1 MSFKVLRT
9 KETGTTKIAEPQPPT
24 STLNLKQMK
33 PTYYIGDLCYV
44 MHDEWDEVCELLFP
58 HGSGERTGRLHLKDE
73 REFFIF
79 GTEHGDGEYKDQ
91 FGDTYGVDS
100 GTIGAIR
107 VQDIRDTTYSEE
119 AIKDLGCIHT
129 FETPLTPSDCSYDN
143 GKITFRNVVIDT
155 DPQYFDEEDEEDD
168 EKD

>member
-1 MSFKVLRT
+1 M
-9 KETGTTKIAEPQPPT
+9 ETETTLTNGYKFFV
-24 STLNLKQMK
+24 
-33 PTYYIGDLCYV
+33 GDLCYV
-44 MHDEWDEVCELLFP
+44 MHDAWDEVCELLFP
-58 HGSGERTGRLHLKDE
+58 YGGGERTGRLHLKDG

-79 GTEHGDGEYKDQ
+79 GTAWGDGLYEDQ
-91 FGDTYGVDS
+91 NGGSYGVDS

-155 DPQYFDEEDEEDD
+155 DPQYFDEEDEDGD
-168 EKD
+168 EPG

>member
-1 MSFKVLRT
+1 MRFKVLRT

-58 HGSGERTGRLHLKDE
+58 HGGGEQTGRLHLKDG

-79 GTEHGDGEYKDQ
+79 GTAYGEEC
-91 FGDTYGVDS
+91 
-100 GTIGAIR
+100 IN
-107 VQDIRDTTYSEE
+107 
-119 AIKDLGCIHT
+119 DLGCVHT
-129 FETPLTPSDCSYDN
+129 FDTPLTPSDCSYDN
-143 GKITFRNVVIDT
+143 GEITFRNVVIDT
-155 DPQYFDEEDEEDD
+155 NLQYLDKEDEY
-168 EKD
+168 